1 MDFSIYR
8 EKRDEIIDKYRK
20 KEISYE
26 ELEKELENLIKVYG
40 GDI

>member
-1 MDFSIYR
+1 LIWISQYI
-8 EKRDEIIDKYRK
+8 EK